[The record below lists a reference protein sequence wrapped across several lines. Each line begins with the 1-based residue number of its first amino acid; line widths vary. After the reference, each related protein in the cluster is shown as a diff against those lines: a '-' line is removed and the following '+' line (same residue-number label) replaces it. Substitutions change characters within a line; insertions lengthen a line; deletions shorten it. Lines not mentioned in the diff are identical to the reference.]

1 MFQIVLLQE
10 VDERSK
16 SFPDLSGSKNQDIFA
31 QPNQREMVGPKA
43 KKYFQQNNLM
53 KESIPLSPIDKV
65 SERAGLFSSPS
76 TAVTPE
82 DAQAQK
88 GLLENQEAKANL
100 GTPEHCSIWRSFPHQ
115 WEETQDPALPA
126 KQSLPARGD
135 LGDHK

>member
-16 SFPDLSGSKNQDIFA
+16 SFPDPSGSKNQDIFA

-100 GTPEHCSIWRSFPHQ
+100 GTPEHCSI
-115 WEETQDPALPA
+115 
-126 KQSLPARGD
+126 
-135 LGDHK
+135 